1 MSSVRLRSRL
11 AILAVLG
18 LVLLGGVAPAS
29 AQWPPEVK
37 NLQHFPKDME
47 FRELMP
53 VMRSFAFG
61 LGVRCQF
68 CHVGEEG
75 QPLAT
80 FDFASDEKDNKK
92 KARVMLAM
100 VDAINGEHLAKLEGD
115 SERVRVECVTCHRG
129 AAHPEQLRD
138 ILVAAAGESPDAAV
152 ARYRELREEFYGQGT
167 YNFSESTLMQA
178 AEALAEAGQ
187 MDAAVAL
194 VDESLAHTPESAWA
208 LGTLAGLEQR
218 RGNVDAAVA
227 ALKRILDFDPDNERV
242 RQQLDKLTAPA
253 EEGGDGS

>member
-1 MSSVRLRSRL
+1 
-11 AILAVLG
+11 
-18 LVLLGGVAPAS
+18 
-29 AQWPPEVK
+29 
-37 NLQHFPKDME
+37 
-47 FRELMP
+47 
-53 VMRSFAFG
+53 
-61 LGVRCQF
+61 
-68 CHVGEEG
+68 
-75 QPLAT
+75 
-80 FDFASDEKDNKK
+80 
-92 KARVMLAM
+92 
-100 VDAINGEHLAKLEGD
+100 
-115 SERVRVECVTCHRG
+115 
-129 AAHPEQLRD
+129 
-138 ILVAAAGESPDAAV
+138 
-152 ARYRELREEFYGQGT
+152 
-167 YNFSESTLMQA
+167 MQA